1 MVPQSRT
8 LVRPL
13 LPIFKE
19 NMSLL
24 FLMKT
29 VIFVMIAK
37 CINKFLCIKLWWV
50 SPLETVEGKKN
61 ALQSGFRK

>member
-8 LVRPL
+8 LVWPL

-24 FLMKT
+24 ILIKT
-29 VIFVMIAK
+29 IIFVMIAK
-37 CINKFLCIKLWWV
+37 CINKFLYIKLWRV

-61 ALQSGFRK
+61 LTEWV